1 MNSILLLIILIPV
14 IEIYLFIKIGSQIGA
29 SSTILLILT
38 AIIGVYYA
46 KFEGLNTLKSGF
58 VQLSKNRSPTYE
70 VLSGAAI
77 AIAALLLI
85 IPGFATDIL
94 GFLIIFPLT
103 RKIIFNRFAKKN
115 NFQKNN
121 KNNFID
127 GEFEDIEDE
136 DDKKYKIL
144 GKFIKDS
151 SSETPDIETYLFV
164 RDRISKYQLGIDI
177 NSKPLKNKLI
187 EINTI
192 LNLKKRKS

>member
-1 MNSILLLIILIPV
+1 MNPVLLSIILIP
-14 IEIYLFIKIGSQIGA
+14 ILEIYLFIKIGSQIGA
-29 SSTILLILT
+29 FNTILLIFIT

-58 VQLSKNRSPTYE
+58 VQLSKNRSPTFE
-70 VLSGAAI
+70 VLSGAAN

-103 RKIIFNRFAKKN
+103 RKIIFSKFTKKN
-115 NFQKNN
+115 AFRKNN

-136 DDKKYKIL
+136 N
-144 GKFIKDS
+144 
-151 SSETPDIETYLFV
+151 
-164 RDRISKYQLGIDI
+164 DR
-177 NSKPLKNKLI
+177 KL
-187 EINTI
+187 
-192 LNLKKRKS
+192 